1 MWVYSITPSIEAG
14 VPYNFGNLILTK
26 IPISWILYDHPRP
39 SNENLMCFS
48 EQVFDL
54 LKLRH
59 VWNDIKLLFKTLI
72 CNLFLIFITFIY
84 FKCVWFRCTLSGKVG
99 KNAVCCLTYI
109 YIRVWFGFVGFCQN
123 WKQYWNNN
131 LCYHSIWEQ

>member
-1 MWVYSITPSIEAG
+1 MFTLIFIIAATFELLCQILLSTCVSIYSITPSIEADAA
-14 VPYNFGNLILTK
+14 YNFGNLILTK

-39 SNENLMCFS
+39 SNGNLMCFS
-48 EQVFDL
+48 KQVYDL

-84 FKCVWFRCTLSGKVG
+84 FKCVWFRCTLSGG
-99 KNAVCCLTYI
+99 EISSDLY
-109 YIRVWFGFVGFCQN
+109 RV
-123 WKQYWNNN
+123 
-131 LCYHSIWEQ
+131 